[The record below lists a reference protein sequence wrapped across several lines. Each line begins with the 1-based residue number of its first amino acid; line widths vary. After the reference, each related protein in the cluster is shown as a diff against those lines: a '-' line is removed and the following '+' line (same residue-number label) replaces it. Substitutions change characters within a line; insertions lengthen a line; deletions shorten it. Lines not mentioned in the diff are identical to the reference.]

1 MKLTNIPPSFGL
13 ALLLVGLPH
22 PAMAQILGDRMLDTQ
37 PLLNPVENVVRQVE
51 REVER
56 QLEKEVL
63 PGVEPNAVV
72 EEVTRVLD
80 PLAELPKQLPI
91 LNLNGAQVFVDTEV
105 EDGWR
110 AVERQWLVM
119 LEPGELAL
127 LQQLDI
133 EILEQTQYDGLGLSL
148 LRFRV
153 ADDLNSREALRQV
166 LPTNL
171 VDRFDRN
178 HIYNPQAAKD
188 KAQQQDSLISSLCEH
203 SLKVGMI
210 DTAIQQQHPA
220 FKHSRITE
228 HNFLG
233 EEFDQPNG
241 HGTAVAGLLVGSD
254 HDSPA
259 RLPQATLYN
268 ASVFYTRSQ
277 YAQGATMM
285 HLVSGLNWLMQED
298 VSVINMSLAG
308 PDNQIL
314 AAVVERVSSRG
325 KVIVA
330 AAGNEGPASP
340 PLYPAAYPQVISATA
355 VDSEEK
361 IYRWANRGDHVD
373 FAAIGVSVLTARG
386 DGKFGRESGTSMAA
400 PVVSAFVACELA
412 DNNGE
417 VTKVIESLVNKA
429 VDLGDTG
436 RDSVFGYGLLR

>member
-1 MKLTNIPPSFGL
+1 LLCGLPNL
-13 ALLLVGLPH
+13 AL
-22 PAMAQILGDRMLDTQ
+22 AQILGDRVLDTQ
-37 PLLNPVENVVRQVE
+37 PILNPVENVVRQVE
-51 REVER
+51 RDLER
-56 QLEKEVL
+56 TLEQEVL
-63 PGVEPNAVV
+63 PGVEPGAVI
-72 EEVTRVLD
+72 EQVTTVLD
-80 PLAELPKQLPI
+80 PLTELPKQLPI
-91 LNLNGAQVFVDTEV
+91 LNLNGAQAFVDTEV

-133 EILEQTQYDGLGLSL
+133 EILEQTQYDGLGVSL

-153 ADDLNSREALRQV
+153 ADDLNSRDALRQV

-171 VDRFDRN
+171 VDRLDRN
-178 HIYNPQAAKD
+178 HIYNPQAAEQD
-188 KAQQQDSLISSLCEH
+188 KTQAHMSTASSLCQH
-203 SLKVGMI
+203 PLKVGMI

-220 FKHSRITE
+220 FKQSHIIER
-228 HNFLG
+228 NFLG
-233 EEFDQPNG
+233 EEFDQPKG

-254 HDSPA
+254 QNLPP

-268 ASVFYTRSQ
+268 ASVFYTRTQ

-314 AAVVERVSSRG
+314 AAVIERVSNSG

-355 VDSEEK
+355 VDNDEN

-373 FAAIGVSVLTARG
+373 FAAIGVSVITARG

-412 DNNGE
+412 ENNGE
-417 VTKVIESLVNKA
+417 VTKVIEQLANKA
-429 VDLGDTG
+429 VDLGDVG
-436 RDSVFGYGLLR
+436 RDPVFGYGLLR